1 MKVILA
7 LGNPGDKYAQTRHNA
22 GFLVI
27 DQLAAG
33 QSAQFSNKPK
43 FFADIAEL
51 NSFTVNSSASAKPP
65 VIIIPREK
73 ILLVKPTTY
82 YNEVGIAA
90 RALMDFYKLTLDDLL
105 IIHDDTD
112 LDFGKIRVRKGGRDA
127 GSNGLKSLHAH
138 IGSDF
143 WHIRIGTDN
152 LLRRQVSTDRF
163 VMMNFNSDELTILKN
178 WTIPTAQT
186 MIHDFLS
193 DHISAIS
200 VKL

>member
-7 LGNPGDKYAQTRHNA
+7 LGNPGEKYTYTRHNA

-43 FFADIAEL
+43 FSADIAEL
-51 NSFTVNSSASAKPP
+51 NMSG
-65 VIIIPREK
+65 EK

-82 YNEVGIAA
+82 YNDSGIAA
-90 RALMDFYKLTLDDLL
+90 RAILDFYKLTLDDVL
-105 IIHDDTD
+105 IIHDDTA

-138 IGSDF
+138 IGADF

-152 LLRRQVSTDRF
+152 LLRRQIGDVDFVLSKFNTDERK
-163 VMMNFNSDELTILKN
+163 ILRD
-178 WTIPTAQT
+178 WTIPEAIKLIGT
-186 MIHDFLS
+186 FL
-193 DHISAIS
+193 DGTIEPLS

>member
-7 LGNPGDKYAQTRHNA
+7 LGNPGEKYAYTRHNA
-22 GFLVI
+22 GFLAI
-27 DQLAAG
+27 DQLAAEQG
-33 QSAQFSNKPK
+33 AQFSNKPK

-51 NSFTVNSSASAKPP
+51 NSFTVDSAASTKSHTT
-65 VIIIPREK
+65 IPQGK

-90 RALMDFYKLTLDDLL
+90 RAIMDFYKLTLDDLL

>member
-7 LGNPGDKYAQTRHNA
+7 LGNPGEKYVHTRHNA
-22 GFLVI
+22 GFLVVN
-27 DQLAAG
+27 QFAAE
-33 QSAQFSNKPK
+33 QNAHFSNKPK

-51 NSFTVNSSASAKPP
+51 NSFTVDPAASTKLP
-65 VIIIPREK
+65 VTIPREK
-73 ILLVKPTTY
+73 VLLVKPTTY
-82 YNEVGIAA
+82 YNEVGVAA

-105 IIHDDTD
+105 VIHDDTD
-112 LDFGKIRVRKGGRDA
+112 LDFGKIRIRKGGRDA

-178 WTIPTAQT
+178 WAIPTART

>member
-7 LGNPGDKYAQTRHNA
+7 LGNPGEKYVHTRHNT
-22 GFLVI
+22 GFLVV

-33 QSAQFSNKPK
+33 QGAQFSNKPK

-51 NSFTVNSSASAKPP
+51 NNVKLASTANTKSRTTSPQ
-65 VIIIPREK
+65 EK
-73 ILLVKPTTY
+73 VLLVKPTTY

-90 RALMDFYKLTLDDLL
+90 RAILDFYKLTLDDLL

-152 LLRRQVSTDRF
+152 LLRQQVSTDRF

>member
-7 LGNPGDKYAQTRHNA
+7 LGNPGDKYTNTRHNA
-22 GFLVI
+22 GFLTI
-27 DQLAAG
+27 DKFAAELNVN
-33 QSAQFSNKPK
+33 FINKPK
-43 FFADIAEL
+43 FAADIAEL
-51 NSFTVNSSASAKPP
+51 NISG
-65 VIIIPREK
+65 EK
-73 ILLVKPTTY
+73 ILLVKPNTY
-82 YNEVGIAA
+82 YNEVGIAT
-90 RALMDFYKLTLDDLL
+90 RAIIDFYKLTLDDLL

-152 LLRRQVSTDRF
+152 LLRWQVSTDRF

-178 WTIPTAQT
+178 WAIPTAQT
-186 MIHDFLS
+186 IIHDFLS

>member
-7 LGNPGDKYAQTRHNA
+7 LGNPGEKYVHTRHNA

-27 DQLAAG
+27 NQLAAEQG
-33 QSAQFSNKPK
+33 VQFSNKPK
-43 FFADIAEL
+43 FSANIAEL
-51 NSFTVNSSASAKPP
+51 NMSG
-65 VIIIPREK
+65 EK
-73 ILLVKPTTY
+73 IFLVKPTTY

-90 RALMDFYKLTLDDLL
+90 QAIMDFYKLTLDDLL

-138 IGSDF
+138 IDSDF

-152 LLRRQVSTDRF
+152 LLRRQIGDVDF
-163 VMMNFNSDELTILKN
+163 VLSKFNADEQKILRDWMVPEVIKLVGTFLDDTIKPL
-178 WTIPTAQT
+178 
-186 MIHDFLS
+186 
-193 DHISAIS
+193 S

>member
-7 LGNPGDKYAQTRHNA
+7 LGNPGEKYVHTRHNA
-22 GFLVI
+22 GFLII
-27 DQLAAG
+27 DHLAAG
-33 QSAQFSNKPK
+33 QSAHFSNKPK

-51 NSFTVNSSASAKPP
+51 NSFTVDSAASTKSHTT
-65 VIIIPREK
+65 IPQGK

-90 RALMDFYKLTLDDLL
+90 RAIMDFYKLTLDDLL

-163 VMMNFNSDELTILKN
+163 VMMNFYSDELTILKN

>member
-7 LGNPGDKYAQTRHNA
+7 LGNPGEKYAYTRHNA

-27 DQLAAG
+27 DHLAAE
-33 QSAQFSNKPK
+33 QSAHFSNKLK
-43 FFADIAEL
+43 FSADIAEL
-51 NSFTVNSSASAKPP
+51 NNVKLASTANTKSRTTSPQ
-65 VIIIPREK
+65 EK
-73 ILLVKPTTY
+73 VLLVKPTTY
-82 YNEVGIAA
+82 YNEVGVTA
-90 RALMDFYKLTLDDLL
+90 RALLDFYKLTLDDVL

-152 LLRRQVSTDRF
+152 LLRWQIGDVDF
-163 VMMNFNSDELTILKN
+163 VLSKFNADERKILRD
-178 WTIPTAQT
+178 WTIPESIKLIGT
-186 MIHDFLS
+186 FLDS
-193 DHISAIS
+193 TIEPLSI
-200 VKL
+200 KL

>member
-7 LGNPGDKYAQTRHNA
+7 LGNPGEKYAYTRHNA
-22 GFLVI
+22 GFLVVN
-27 DQLAAG
+27 QLAAE

-51 NSFTVNSSASAKPP
+51 NSFTVDSAASTKLP
-65 VIIIPREK
+65 VAIPREK

-82 YNEVGIAA
+82 YNEVGISA
-90 RALMDFYKLTLDDLL
+90 RAILDFYKLTLDDLL
-105 IIHDDTD
+105 VIHDDTD
-112 LDFGKIRVRKGGRDA
+112 LDFGKIRIRKGGRDA

-178 WTIPTAQT
+178 WAIPTART

>member
-7 LGNPGDKYAQTRHNA
+7 LGNPGEKYAYTRHNA

-27 DQLAAG
+27 DQLAAEQG
-33 QSAQFSNKPK
+33 AQFSNKPK

-51 NSFTVNSSASAKPP
+51 NNVKLASTANTKSRTTSPQ
-65 VIIIPREK
+65 EK
-73 ILLVKPTTY
+73 VLLVKPTTY
-82 YNEVGIAA
+82 YNEVGITA
-90 RALMDFYKLTLDDLL
+90 RAFMDFYKLTLDDVL
-105 IIHDDTD
+105 IIHDDTA

-152 LLRRQVSTDRF
+152 LLRRQIGDVDFVLSKFNTDER
-163 VMMNFNSDELTILKN
+163 TILRD
-178 WTIPTAQT
+178 WTIPEAIKLIST
-186 MIHDFLS
+186 FL
-193 DHISAIS
+193 DDTIEPLS

>member
-7 LGNPGDKYAQTRHNA
+7 LGNPGEKYTYTRHNA
-22 GFLVI
+22 GFLVV

-43 FFADIAEL
+43 FSANIAEL
-51 NSFTVNSSASAKPP
+51 NMSG
-65 VIIIPREK
+65 EK

-90 RALMDFYKLTLDDLL
+90 RAILDFYKLTLNNLL
-105 IIHDDTD
+105 IIHDDTA

-152 LLRRQVSTDRF
+152 LLRRQIGDVDF
-163 VMMNFNSDELTILKN
+163 VLSKFNADEQKILRD
-178 WTIPTAQT
+178 WTIPESIKLIGT
-186 MIHDFLS
+186 FLDDTIEPLS
-193 DHISAIS
+193 I
-200 VKL
+200 KL

>member
-7 LGNPGDKYAQTRHNA
+7 LGNPGEKYAYTRHNA

-27 DQLAAG
+27 DQLAAEQG
-33 QSAQFSNKPK
+33 AQFSNKPK
-43 FFADIAEL
+43 FFSDIAEL
-51 NSFTVNSSASAKPP
+51 NMSG
-65 VIIIPREK
+65 EK

-105 IIHDDTD
+105 VIHDDTD
-112 LDFGKIRVRKGGRDA
+112 LDFGKIRIRKGGRDA

-152 LLRRQVSTDRF
+152 LLRRQIGDVDFVLSKFNTDERK
-163 VMMNFNSDELTILKN
+163 ILRD
-178 WTIPTAQT
+178 WTIPEAIKLIGT
-186 MIHDFLS
+186 FL
-193 DHISAIS
+193 DGTIEPLS

>member
-7 LGNPGDKYAQTRHNA
+7 LGNPGEKYVHTRHNA
-22 GFLVI
+22 GFLVVN
-27 DQLAAG
+27 QLAAEQG
-33 QSAQFSNKPK
+33 AQFSNKPK
-43 FFADIAEL
+43 FSADIAEL
-51 NSFTVNSSASAKPP
+51 RNFTVDSAASAKLP
-65 VIIIPREK
+65 VTIPREK

-90 RALMDFYKLTLDDLL
+90 RAILDFYKLTLDDLL
-105 IIHDDTD
+105 VIHDDTD
-112 LDFGKIRVRKGGRDA
+112 LDFGKIRIRKGGRDA

-178 WTIPTAQT
+178 WAIPTART

>member
-7 LGNPGDKYAQTRHNA
+7 LGNPGEKYVHTRHNA

-27 DQLAAG
+27 DQLAAEQG
-33 QSAQFSNKPK
+33 VQFSNKPK
-43 FFADIAEL
+43 FSADIAEL
-51 NSFTVNSSASAKPP
+51 NMSG
-65 VIIIPREK
+65 EK

-82 YNEVGIAA
+82 YNDSGIAA
-90 RALMDFYKLTLDDLL
+90 RAILDFYKLTLDDVL
-105 IIHDDTD
+105 IIHDDTA

-152 LLRRQVSTDRF
+152 LLRRQIGDVDF
-163 VMMNFNSDELTILKN
+163 VLSKFNADEQKILCD
-178 WTIPTAQT
+178 WTIPEAIKLIGT
-186 MIHDFLS
+186 FLDDTIEPLS
-193 DHISAIS
+193 I
-200 VKL
+200 KL

>member
-7 LGNPGDKYAQTRHNA
+7 LGNPGEKYVHTRHNA

-27 DQLAAG
+27 DQLAAEQG
-33 QSAQFSNKPK
+33 AQFSNKPK

-51 NSFTVNSSASAKPP
+51 NSFTVDSAASTKLPIA
-65 VIIIPREK
+65 IPREK
-73 ILLVKPTTY
+73 VLLVKPTTY

-90 RALMDFYKLTLDDLL
+90 RAFLDFYKLTLDNLL
-105 IIHDDTD
+105 IIHDDAD
-112 LDFGKIRVRKGGRDA
+112 LDFGKIRIRKGGRDA
-127 GSNGLKSLHAH
+127 GSNGLKSLHTH
-138 IGSDF
+138 IGTDF

-193 DHISAIS
+193 DQISAIS

>member
-7 LGNPGDKYAQTRHNA
+7 LGNPGEKYVHTRHNA
-22 GFLVI
+22 GFLII
-27 DQLAAG
+27 DHLAAG
-33 QSAQFSNKPK
+33 QSAHFSNKPK

-51 NSFTVNSSASAKPP
+51 NNVKLASTANTKSRTTSPQ
-65 VIIIPREK
+65 EK
-73 ILLVKPTTY
+73 VLLVKPTTY
-82 YNEVGIAA
+82 YNEVGVAA
-90 RALMDFYKLTLDDLL
+90 RALLDFYKLTLDDVL

>member
-7 LGNPGDKYAQTRHNA
+7 LGNPGEKYAYTRHNA
-22 GFLVI
+22 GFLII

-43 FFADIAEL
+43 FFSDIAEL
-51 NSFTVNSSASAKPP
+51 NMSG
-65 VIIIPREK
+65 EK

-90 RALMDFYKLTLDDLL
+90 RAILDFYKLTLDDLL

-127 GSNGLKSLHAH
+127 GSNGLKSLHTH
-138 IGSDF
+138 IGTDF

-152 LLRRQVSTDRF
+152 LLRRQASTDRF
-163 VMMNFNSDELTILKN
+163 VMMNFNSDELAILKN
-178 WTIPTAQT
+178 WAIPTAQT
-186 MIHDFLS
+186 MIRNFLS
-193 DHISAIS
+193 DQISAIS

>member
-7 LGNPGDKYAQTRHNA
+7 LGNPGEKYTYTRHNA
-22 GFLVI
+22 GFLII

-43 FFADIAEL
+43 FFSDIAEL
-51 NSFTVNSSASAKPP
+51 NMSG
-65 VIIIPREK
+65 EK

-105 IIHDDTD
+105 IIHDDTA

-127 GSNGLKSLHAH
+127 GSNGLKSLHTH
-138 IGSDF
+138 IGADF

-152 LLRRQVSTDRF
+152 LLRRQIGDVDF
-163 VMMNFNSDELTILKN
+163 VLSKFNADEQKILRD
-178 WTIPTAQT
+178 WTIPESIKLIGT
-186 MIHDFLS
+186 FL
-193 DHISAIS
+193 DDTIEPLS

>member
-7 LGNPGDKYAQTRHNA
+7 LGNPGEKYVHTRHNA

-27 DQLAAG
+27 DQFAAE
-33 QSAQFSNKPK
+33 QNAYFSNKPK

-51 NSFTVNSSASAKPP
+51 NSFTIDSAASTKLP
-65 VIIIPREK
+65 VTIPREK
-73 ILLVKPTTY
+73 VILVKPTTY
-82 YNEVGIAA
+82 YNEVGVAA

-105 IIHDDTD
+105 VIHDDTD
-112 LDFGKIRVRKGGRDA
+112 LDFGKIRIRKGGRDA

-178 WTIPTAQT
+178 WAIPTAQT

>member
-7 LGNPGDKYAQTRHNA
+7 LGNPGEKYAYTRHNT

-27 DQLAAG
+27 DQLAAE
-33 QSAQFSNKPK
+33 QNAQFSNKPK

-51 NSFTVNSSASAKPP
+51 NMSG
-65 VIIIPREK
+65 EK

-82 YNEVGIAA
+82 YNEVGISA
-90 RALMDFYKLTLDDLL
+90 RAILDFYKLTLDDLL

-127 GSNGLKSLHAH
+127 GSNGLKSLHTH
-138 IGSDF
+138 IGADF

-152 LLRRQVSTDRF
+152 LLRRQIGDVDF
-163 VMMNFNSDELTILKN
+163 VLSKFNADEQKILRD
-178 WTIPTAQT
+178 WTIPESIKLIGT
-186 MIHDFLS
+186 FL
-193 DHISAIS
+193 DDTIEPLS

>member
-7 LGNPGDKYAQTRHNA
+7 LGNPGEKYAYTRHNA
-22 GFLVI
+22 GFLII

-51 NSFTVNSSASAKPP
+51 RDFTVNSAASTKPP
-65 VIIIPREK
+65 VTIPREK

-90 RALMDFYKLTLDDLL
+90 RALMDFYKLTLDDVL

-178 WTIPTAQT
+178 WAIPTART

>member
-7 LGNPGDKYAQTRHNA
+7 LGNPGEKYVHTRHNA

-27 DQLAAG
+27 DHLAAG

-51 NSFTVNSSASAKPP
+51 NSFTVDSAASTNSHTI
-65 VIIIPREK
+65 VPREK

-82 YNEVGIAA
+82 YNEVGISA
-90 RALMDFYKLTLDDLL
+90 RAILDFYKLTLADLL

-112 LDFGKIRVRKGGRDA
+112 LDFGKIRVRKGGRNA

-138 IGSDF
+138 IGADF

-178 WTIPTAQT
+178 WAIPTART

-193 DHISAIS
+193 DHILAIS

>member
-7 LGNPGDKYAQTRHNA
+7 LGNPGEKYVHTRHNA

-27 DQLAAG
+27 DHLAAG

-43 FFADIAEL
+43 FSADIAEL
-51 NSFTVNSSASAKPP
+51 NMSG
-65 VIIIPREK
+65 EK

-90 RALMDFYKLTLDDLL
+90 RAILDFYKLTLDDLL
-105 IIHDDTD
+105 IIHDDTA

-127 GSNGLKSLHAH
+127 GSNGLKSLHTH
-138 IGSDF
+138 IGADF

-152 LLRRQVSTDRF
+152 LLRRQIGDVDF
-163 VMMNFNSDELTILKN
+163 VLSKFNADEQKILRD
-178 WTIPTAQT
+178 WTIPESIKLIGT
-186 MIHDFLS
+186 FL
-193 DHISAIS
+193 DDTIEPLS